1 MNQKIKED
9 LVKYLLKKTH
19 VKKIAPNTDLIE
31 KSIIDSFGIVEFIS
45 YIEKKYNEK
54 NIYFSFDSYFVF
66 INFSIC
72 GWTSRRS
79 KYFQCKTL

>member
-45 YIEKKYNEK
+45 YIEKKYNIKIKSNDLKPPNFQNLK
-54 NIYFSFDSYFVF
+54 NIEKL
-66 INFSIC
+66 IL
-72 GWTSRRS
+72 
-79 KYFQCKTL
+79 KKLK